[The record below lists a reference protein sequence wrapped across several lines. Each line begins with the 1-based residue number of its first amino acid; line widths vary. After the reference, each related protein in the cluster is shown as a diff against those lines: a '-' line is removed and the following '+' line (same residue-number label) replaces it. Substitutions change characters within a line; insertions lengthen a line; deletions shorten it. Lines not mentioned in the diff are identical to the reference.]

1 MLETQDKHG
10 LGLPYGR
17 IYNFSAGPGALPVE
31 VLEEAKDDLLNY
43 KGTGM
48 SVMEMSHRGKTY
60 DDIHMTALAN
70 LRKLLGA
77 PDDWGV
83 LMLQGGA
90 SLQNA
95 MVPMNLKM
103 EGKRPNYIDT
113 GHWGHLSLG
122 DAKLMTDV
130 HVAYSSE
137 GTGFDRAPSDDE
149 PQFTPDVSYV
159 YYTSNETVGGVD
171 YLRDATF
178 NTDALVVCDASSNI
192 LSRKFDLTKYDVIF
206 AGAQKTQGPAGVT
219 TVILSPRALEVA
231 AQQKLPLMLSWT
243 KAHKAHSIHNT
254 PPCFAIYMCGLYYQ
268 WLLKNGGVDWI
279 APINERKAAK
289 VYEVIDE
296 GFYKGHA
303 VKENRSRMNITFKCP
318 TEELDKKFA
327 DEAEANG
334 FSTLAGHRSVGG
346 IRVSMYNA
354 FPESGADAIAQFMR
368 EFARKNG

>member
-1 MLETQDKHG
+1 MLETKDKYG

-31 VLEEAKDDLLNY
+31 VLEEARDELLNY

-48 SVMEMSHRGKTY
+48 SVMEMSHRGPIY
-60 DDIHMTALAN
+60 DEIHMTALAN

-90 SLQNA
+90 SLENA
-95 MVPMNLKM
+95 LVPMNLKM

-113 GHWGHLSLG
+113 GYWGHASLK
-122 DAKLMTDV
+122 DAQLLCEV

-137 GTGFDRAPSDDE
+137 STGFDRAPKDPE
-149 PQFTPDVSYV
+149 PQISDDVSYV
-159 YYTSNETVGGVD
+159 YFTSNETVGGVD
-171 YLRDATF
+171 YLRDPDFGTE
-178 NTDALVVCDASSNI
+178 ALVVCDASSNI
-192 LSRKFDLTKYDVIF
+192 LSRKFDLSKYDVIF

-231 AQQKLPLMLSWT
+231 SRQNLPLMLSWT

-268 WLLKNGGVDWI
+268 WLLRNGGVDWI
-279 APINERKAAK
+279 APINERKAK
-289 VYEVIDE
+289 MVYDVIDA

-303 VKENRSRMNITFKCP
+303 VQENRSLMNLTFKCP
-318 TEELDKKFA
+318 SEELDKKFV

-334 FSTLAGHRSVGG
+334 FLTLAGHRSVGG

-354 FPESGADAIAQFMR
+354 FPESGAQAISEFMKDFAQ
-368 EFARKNG
+368 KNG